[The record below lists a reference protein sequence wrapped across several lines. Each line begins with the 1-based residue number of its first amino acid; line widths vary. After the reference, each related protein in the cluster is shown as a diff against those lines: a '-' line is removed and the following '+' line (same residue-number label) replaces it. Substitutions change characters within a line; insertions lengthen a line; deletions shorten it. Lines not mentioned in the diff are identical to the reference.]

1 MSDLR
6 VNISNFFILLFV
18 NSFPTY
24 ETFVSELNEYIKM
37 SQIFSS
43 AVDEL
48 TTKLN
53 IIDREF
59 KLQYER
65 NPIYNIRNRIKSP
78 QSIFEKLERRGLP
91 ISMQSA
97 RMNLTDIAGVRV
109 ICHYIKDIYKIA
121 DLLTFH
127 EDIHLIKK
135 SDYIANPKPNGYR
148 SLHIVINVP
157 IYLEKGKE
165 YVPLEVQI
173 RTLAMDSWASL
184 EHQLRYKGNQE
195 AKSIEYAQKLK
206 ECAEEIHHANLVM
219 QDLYFSL
226 YNAPEEDIEE

>member
-6 VNISNFFILLFV
+6 VNISNFFKPEFV

-53 IIDREF
+53 LIDREF

-148 SLHIVINVP
+148 SLHLIIMVDVYFSDHKSQVP
-157 IYLEKGKE
+157 VEIQL
-165 YVPLEVQI
+165 
-173 RTLAMDSWASL
+173 RTIAMNFWAST
-184 EHQLRYKGNQE
+184 EHQLRYKKDRKFTPAMQE
-195 AKSIEYAQKLK
+195 ELLDCSRLMAEADAKMQKL
-206 ECAEEIHHANLVM
+206 AE
-219 QDLYFSL
+219 QFSVTD
-226 YNAPEEDIEE
+226 E